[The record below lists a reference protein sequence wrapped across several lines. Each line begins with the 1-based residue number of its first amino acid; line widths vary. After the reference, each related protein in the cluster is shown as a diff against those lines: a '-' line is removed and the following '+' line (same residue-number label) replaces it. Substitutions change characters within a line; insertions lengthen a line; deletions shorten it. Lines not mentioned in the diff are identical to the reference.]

1 MSRPPVRILF
11 QRDFA
16 PKKGI
21 TYSRQHVHRKVVA
34 KEFPP
39 PDGKTSDYPG
49 APNFWFETTID
60 KYLRQ
65 RAAAKRKHAAAIRD
79 HAVVMR
85 QRSAAVHAAR
95 RASPPSESE
104 TD

>member
-1 MSRPPVRILF
+1 MPRPQLRILF

-21 TYSRQHVHRKVVA
+21 TWSRQHVHRKVQA

-39 PDGKTSDYPG
+39 PDGKTSDAPG
-49 APNFWFETTID
+49 SPNFWFETTID
-60 KYLRQ
+60 KYLRR
-65 RAAAKRKHAAAIRD
+65 RAAAKRRHATAIREHAA
-79 HAVVMR
+79 VMR
-85 QRSAAVHAAR
+85 QRSAAVHAAK
-95 RASPPSESE
+95 RAALS

>member
-1 MSRPPVRILF
+1 MSRPQLRILF

-16 PKKGI
+16 TKGI
-21 TYSRQHVHRKVVA
+21 TWSRQHVNRKIRA

-39 PDGKTSDYPG
+39 PDGKTSDCPG
-49 APNFWFETTID
+49 APNWWFEATVD
-60 KYLRQ
+60 KYLRS
-65 RAAAKRKHAAAIRD
+65 RAAAMRKQVAAIRD
-79 HAVVMR
+79 HATLMR

>member
-1 MSRPPVRILF
+1 MPRPQLRILF
-11 QRDFA
+11 QRDF
-16 PKKGI
+16 PTKGI
-21 TYSRQHVHRKVVA
+21 TWSRQHVHRKVKA

-39 PDGKTSDYPG
+39 PDGKTSDAPG

-60 KYLRQ
+60 KYLRK
-65 RAAAKRKHAAAIRD
+65 RAAAKRRHASAIRD

-85 QRSAAVHAAR
+85 QRAAAVHAAKR
-95 RASPPSESE
+95 TASPSKSE

>member
-1 MSRPPVRILF
+1 MPRQLRILF

-21 TYSRQHVHRKVVA
+21 RWSRQHVHRKVVA

-60 KYLRQ
+60 KYLRK
-65 RAAAKRKHAAAIRD
+65 RAAAMRKQATAIRD
-79 HAVVMR
+79 HAAVMR
-85 QRSAAVHAAR
+85 QRSAAVHAAK
-95 RASPPSESE
+95 RASPPSES
-104 TD
+104 DPD